1 MNAPFTQSNNTID
14 KVLQQ
19 ARSVTPFFLLFVCCL
34 PSVIN
39 DLFHKKYQRNDEIEI
54 LLACCI
60 LCQKIESLTYVLQA
74 CFKGGC
80 RGGGVRLPSFRQISY
95 SFSSRGG
102 GAHYPHQVLL
112 APPDFQ
118 TLRHACIRVCKV
130 VVDHNGLLT
139 QGRYIYL
146 FDMNYFKLLLT

>member
-1 MNAPFTQSNNTID
+1 M
-14 KVLQQ
+14 
-19 ARSVTPFFLLFVCCL
+19 
-34 PSVIN
+34 
-39 DLFHKKYQRNDEIEI
+39 
-54 LLACCI
+54 
-60 LCQKIESLTYVLQA
+60 CQKIESLTYVLQA

-130 VVDHNGLLT
+130 VADHNGLLT

-146 FDMNYFKLLLT
+146 FDMNYFKLLLTWQNLGSFLVIKCLKNWSFQKMSTIKNMLLRWYSSMKRNRKIWII

>member
-80 RGGGVRLPSFRQISY
+80 RGGAYASPVFGRSVTL
-95 SFSSRGG
+95 SRPGG

-130 VVDHNGLLT
+130 VADHNGLLT